1 MTSSGPRFLLISMV
15 QYLTELGQGKQ
26 VLVRQVSP
34 LPVVEM
40 AFWQE
45 QEMVF

>member
-1 MTSSGPRFLLISMV
+1 MTSSGPRFLSVLMV
-15 QYLTELGQGKQ
+15 QYLTELEQVKQ

-40 AFWQE
+40 VFWRE